1 MRNNF
6 EQLEDEANQ
15 TKQNY
20 SKLYTQY
27 TTLQSQNDY
36 NLREIEDLRKLI
48 SELENERIELRQE
61 NQEL

>member
-1 MRNNF
+1 LRNNF